1 MGALYHELRLEKSN
15 VNTLTIH
22 PGFTGTNMLPEKYRK
37 PQIIEGY
44 VTFKNSKIISANAFI
59 FMVSAGNT
67 VLY

>member
-22 PGFTGTNMLPEKYRK
+22 PGFTGTNMMPEKYRK

-44 VTFKNSKIISANAFI
+44 VTFTGANAFI
-59 FMVSAGNT
+59 SKVSATIT